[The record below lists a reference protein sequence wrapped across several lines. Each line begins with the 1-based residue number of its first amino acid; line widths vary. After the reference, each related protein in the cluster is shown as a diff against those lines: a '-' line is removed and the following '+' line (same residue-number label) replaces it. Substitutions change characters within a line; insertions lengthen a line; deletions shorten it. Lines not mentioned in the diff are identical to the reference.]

1 MANKETNI
9 QENIAH
15 NLVYYRKSY
24 GLTQLE
30 LAEKLSYTDKSVSK
44 WERGE
49 SAPDIFVLKALADL
63 YGIKVDDFYRDKP
76 RRLHNRQVRRRLIT
90 ALLSI
95 AAIWVVATVIYTVIM
110 VLYDGEAI
118 AENVWLT
125 FLWAIVASAI
135 TGVMFTFFYKKR
147 FIYLI
152 SLTIFIWSA
161 AVAIFFTVRQFNE
174 HTKFLWL
181 LFIVAV
187 PLQVLA
193 ALQYLLRWSFVNFT
207 DNITENFK
215 RRRVTRKNPEETI
228 LSPQDE
234 DPHSENSP

>member
-1 MANKETNI
+1 MAEENNI
-9 QENIAH
+9 KENIAR

-24 GLTQLE
+24 GLTQME

-49 SAPDIFVLKALADL
+49 SVPDIFVLKALADL

-76 RRLHNRQVRRRLIT
+76 RRLHNRQVRRRLVA

-110 VLYDGEAI
+110 VLYDGRDI
-118 AENVWLT
+118 AENVWLV

-161 AVAIFFTVRQFNE
+161 AVAIFCTVNQYSE

-181 LFIVAV
+181 VFIVAV

-193 ALQYLLRWSFVNFT
+193 TLQYLLRWSFVNFT
-207 DNITENFK
+207 DDIMQNF
-215 RRRVTRKNPEETI
+215 RRRVRKKNPENDSTNP
-228 LSPQDE
+228 PQDN
-234 DPHSENSP
+234 SNTNSGNSP

>member
-1 MANKETNI
+1 MAKETNL

-49 SAPDIFVLKALADL
+49 SVPDIFVLKALADL

-76 RRLHNRQVRRRLIT
+76 KKLHNRQVRRRLVA

-110 VLYDGEAI
+110 VLYDGGNI
-118 AENVWLT
+118 AENVWLV

-135 TGVMFTFFYKKR
+135 VGDVFTFFYEKR

-152 SLTIFIWSA
+152 SLTIFIWSL
-161 AVAIFFTVRQFNE
+161 AVAIFFTVNQCYGQ
-174 HTKFLWL
+174 HPKYMWL
-181 LFIVAV
+181 VFIVAI

-193 ALQYLLRWSFVNFT
+193 TLQYLLRWSFVNFT
-207 DNITENFK
+207 DNLTENFK
-215 RRRVTRKNPEETI
+215 RRRTTRKNPEETSK
-228 LSPQDE
+228 SPQD
-234 DPHSENSP
+234 DSHSENGP